1 MKKKYN
7 PAAILPVGIL
17 GSILLASGMASN
29 AATAVHMSN
38 REKPVNPVF
47 TIVHVTEETLSAK
60 AEVRAVKMKPE
71 GIFSANKKTLTFSQ
85 RYVRLVVASGPSSDM
100 LSYRI
105 AGIKN
110 PMLVLPKG
118 ATLSLLFINT
128 DDDMTHNLRIGSQH
142 TSSAS
147 SVGTMDLAHK
157 TGTTFHAANLTLRVP
172 ANSGTYYYYCTVP
185 GHAPGGMWGAVRV
198 H

>member
-1 MKKKYN
+1 MKNQRYL
-7 PAAILPVGIL
+7 AALLPVGLI
-17 GSILLASGMASN
+17 GSVLLALGMASD
-29 AATAVHMSN
+29 AATAVHIPN
-38 REKPVNPVF
+38 REKPAIQTF

-60 AEVRAVKMKPE
+60 AEAQAAKMQPQ
-71 GIFSANKKTLTFSQ
+71 GMFSADKKTLTFSQ
-85 RYVRLVVASGPSSDM
+85 RQVRLVVASGPSSDM

-110 PMLVLPKG
+110 PTLSLQKG

-142 TSSAS
+142 TASAS

-157 TGTTFHAANLTLRVP
+157 TRTTFHAANLTLRVP
-172 ANSGTYYYYCTVP
+172 AKSGTYYYFCTIP
-185 GHAPGGMWGAVRV
+185 GHVQGGMWGTVLVR
-198 H
+198 